1 MLSHYADMA
10 STQAPPSETCSL
22 EKHLICSICMDQFEN
37 PVTTTCGHT
46 FCVKC
51 LHCNFTYND
60 MMCPLCK
67 QPLSRTPNVNIVLR
81 NIVEQMTRPPKTDDN
96 RYTGAPGEVPCDI
109 CTEQK
114 LKAEKSCLVCLA
126 SYCSTH
132 LQNHS
137 STTRL
142 KGHKLVKP
150 VKNLDERACLQ
161 HGRPLELYS
170 RKKES
175 CICVRCMEEGQEVV
189 STEDEWNNK
198 KVN

>member
-1 MLSHYADMA
+1 M
-10 STQAPPSETCSL
+10 
-22 EKHLICSICMDQFEN
+22 
-37 PVTTTCGHT
+37 V
-46 FCVKC
+46 
-51 LHCNFTYND
+51 
-60 MMCPLCK
+60 CPLCK
-67 QPLSRTPNVNIVLR
+67 QHLRKAPGVNIVLR
-81 NIVEQMTRPPKTDDN
+81 NIVEQMMKPMKTDEN

-109 CTEQK
+109 CTEGK

-132 LQNHS
+132 LQNHFS
-137 STTRL
+137 ATRL

-170 RKKES
+170 KKKAR
-175 CICVRCMEEGQEVV
+175 CICVRCMVEDQEEVV
-189 STEDEWNNK
+189 ATEEEWNNK